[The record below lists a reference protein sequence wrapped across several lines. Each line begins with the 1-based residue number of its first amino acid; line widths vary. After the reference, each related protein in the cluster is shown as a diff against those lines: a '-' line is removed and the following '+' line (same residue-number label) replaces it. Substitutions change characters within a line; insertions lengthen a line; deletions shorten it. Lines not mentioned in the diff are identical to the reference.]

1 MRIKG
6 STKRSVVNIGIII
19 TSTWGKDGLTD
30 KDLRKPTREMESV
43 AKFWITVRILD
54 HGSDKKEGISQ

>member
-6 STKRSVVNIGIII
+6 GTKVSVVNIGIII

-30 KDLRKPTREMESV
+30 KDLGKPIRETEPV
-43 AKFWITVRILD
+43 AKFWI
-54 HGSDKKEGISQ
+54 Q